1 MDRKEVGLDYFRIL
15 WFSIAQKVVE
25 KAVEVYGLDSEQ
37 AAALRKVYLKPNHYY
52 SVAG

>member
-1 MDRKEVGLDYFRIL
+1 MDRKEVGLEYIRIV
-15 WFSIAQKVVE
+15 WFSIAKKVVE

-52 SVAG
+52 VVAD